1 MTVWIRSRLKLTR
14 NQRQTLTNERRGCSH
29 LARRLC
35 GLVETKEIRLQLRGL
50 WGQPAL
56 LFQVQVVEALA
67 VGLIS
72 PAFGNYRLVR
82 WYQCLRFGLSFV
94 FILLSITFGFFIIS
108 VIISWPEKNGGSLA
122 VEWEAAQQICF
133 ILVVRPLVFFLATL
147 LEMES
152 LVRRWVSGTRFILI
166 WRTLCVAQVAPF
178 IVLLHLTSHGY
189 TDDLFKRFFNI

>member
-1 MTVWIRSRLKLTR
+1 MTVWIRSCLKLTR

-35 GLVETKEIRLQLRGL
+35 RLVETKEIRLQLRGP

-56 LFQVQVVEALA
+56 LFQVQVAKALT

-72 PAFGNYRLVR
+72 PAFGNRLVR

-94 FILLSITFGFFIIS
+94 FVYFTLNHLWLFYYFRRNIMT
-108 VIISWPEKNGGSLA
+108 WKNGGSLA
-122 VEWEAAQQICF
+122 VSPWQEVDLHGKQRNRFAPYWLLGHLFFC
-133 ILVVRPLVFFLATL
+133 FFLATL

-152 LVRRWVSGTRFILI
+152 LVRRWVSGARFILI
-166 WRTLCVAQVAPF
+166 WRVLCVVQVTPF
-178 IVLLHLTSHGY
+178 IMLLHLMSH
-189 TDDLFKRFFNI
+189 D